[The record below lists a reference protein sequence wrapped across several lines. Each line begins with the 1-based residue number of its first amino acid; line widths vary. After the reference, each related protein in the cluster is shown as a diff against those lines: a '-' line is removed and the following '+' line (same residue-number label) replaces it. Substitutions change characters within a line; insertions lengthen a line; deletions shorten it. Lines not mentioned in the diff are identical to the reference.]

1 MFILQRGCQSIEDSI
16 ENDNPWDL
24 SDPKAYYNKYRAKA
38 DEYLK
43 ERDEMYRKAN
53 EAFKRQQRSVA
64 AYYAKL
70 VGFVT
75 LKLVEHHEIESPKL
89 YLIFSLLLGG
99 AEWEEIPQC
108 SCDGCS
114 IASCC
119 PS

>member
-1 MFILQRGCQSIEDSI
+1 MLLRSMLLTKEEIMPRYASMQIETSVPLFFPAFAFILILQRACQRIEDSI

-70 VGFVT
+70 VCF
-75 LKLVEHHEIESPKL
+75 
-89 YLIFSLLLGG
+89 LIR
-99 AEWEEIPQC
+99 C
-108 SCDGCS
+108 
-114 IASCC
+114 
-119 PS
+119 